1 MEHNEDERKV
11 RVPVQVRFSDIDM
24 ARHAHNAVYLQ
35 WFELARMA
43 LLRRV
48 VPADHDWMRQSLI
61 LARNEVD
68 YRAPVRLS
76 DVVEAE
82 AWCSAVGTKSFDLRY
97 TVSKVEGRERIACAE
112 GRSVM
117 VCYDYT
123 QGRTIAI
130 PDDWRKAL
138 EALCIS
144 NT

>member
-1 MEHNEDERKV
+1 MKNTEDERKA
-11 RVPVQVRFSDIDM
+11 RVAVQMRFSDIDM

-48 VPADHDWMRQSLI
+48 VPAGHDWMRQSLI

-76 DVVEAE
+76 DAVEAE

-97 TVSKVEGRERIACAE
+97 AVSRLEGDQRITCAE

-123 QGRTIAI
+123 QHRTIAI

-138 EALCIS
+138 GALCIP